1 MSINCKPEATGGVKG
16 APGSGTRDGGQIMN
30 RLELIQT
37 PNRRMDRTDRRQ
49 CADRRRHAAPTTVT
63 AETVA
68 TLRAL
73 LDEAHARIR
82 TLEQA
87 VETLKQAI

>member
-1 MSINCKPEATGGVKG
+1 M
-16 APGSGTRDGGQIMN
+16 D

-37 PNRRMDRTDRRQ
+37 PNRRMGRTDRRQ
-49 CADRRRHAAPTTVT
+49 CTDRRRHSVPSTAT

-82 TLEQA
+82 TLEHA
-87 VETLKQAI
+87 VEALKQAI

>member
-1 MSINCKPEATGGVKG
+1 
-16 APGSGTRDGGQIMN
+16 MN

-37 PNRRMDRTDRRQ
+37 PNRRMDRPDRRQ
-49 CADRRRHAAPTTVT
+49 CADRRRHAVPTTAT

-82 TLEQA
+82 GLERA
-87 VETLKQAI
+87 VEAMKQAI